1 MKRFSFNL
9 QKLLQLREF
18 EEKNAKT
25 ALAAAVS
32 EAERIKNELKS
43 VALERVRVNKTRN
56 DTVDIRSLMAV
67 ENYVNRLDLRKEEL
81 LEQLAAAEL
90 TIEEKRKSFT
100 AAMQKR
106 SVLDKLK
113 EKQFA
118 QWRKESMSAE
128 ENALEDAVYGAKYT
142 KENL

>member
-43 VALERVRVNKTRN
+43 IAVERIRVNKTRN
-56 DTVDIRSLMAV
+56 ENVDTLFLITL
-67 ENYVNRLDLRKEEL
+67 EHYVNRLDVRKEEL
-81 LEQLAAAEL
+81 LENLAEAEL
-90 TIEEKRKSFT
+90 LIEQRRAVFA

-113 EKQFA
+113 EKQYLT
-118 QWRKESMSAE
+118 WRKENAKAE
-128 ENALEDAVYGAKYT
+128 ESALEDAFRK
-142 KENL
+142 N

>member
-32 EAERIKNELKS
+32 EAEHIKNELKS
-43 VALERVRVNKTRN
+43 VAVERVRVNKTRN
-56 DTVDIRSLMAV
+56 ENVDTLFLITL
-67 ENYVNRLDLRKEEL
+67 EHYVNRLDVRKEEL
-81 LEQLAAAEL
+81 LENLAEAEL
-90 TIEEKRKSFT
+90 LIEQRRAVFA

-113 EKQFA
+113 EKQYLT
-118 QWRKESMSAE
+118 WRKENAKAE
-128 ENALEDAVYGAKYT
+128 ESALEDAFRK
-142 KENL
+142 N

>member
-56 DTVDIRSLMAV
+56 ENVDTLFLITL
-67 ENYVNRLDLRKEEL
+67 EHYVNRLDVRKEEL
-81 LEQLAAAEL
+81 LENLAEAEL
-90 TIEEKRKSFT
+90 LIEQRRAVFA

-113 EKQFA
+113 EKQYLT
-118 QWRKESMSAE
+118 WRKENAKAE
-128 ENALEDAVYGAKYT
+128 ESALEDAFRK
-142 KENL
+142 N

>member
-43 VALERVRVNKTRN
+43 IAVERVRVNKTRN
-56 DTVDIRSLMAV
+56 ENVDTLFLITL
-67 ENYVNRLDLRKEEL
+67 EHYVNRLDVRKEEL
-81 LEQLAAAEL
+81 LENLAEAEL
-90 TIEEKRKSFT
+90 LIEQRRTVFA

-113 EKQFA
+113 EKQYLT
-118 QWRKESMSAE
+118 WRKENAKAE
-128 ENALEDAVYGAKYT
+128 ESALEDAFRK
-142 KENL
+142 N

>member
-43 VALERVRVNKTRN
+43 VAVERVRVNKTRN
-56 DTVDIRSLMAV
+56 ENVDTLFLITL
-67 ENYVNRLDLRKEEL
+67 EHYVNRLDVRNEDLLENLAEAEL
-81 LEQLAAAEL
+81 LIEQRRAVFAAAMR
-90 TIEEKRKSFT
+90 KRKSRRKRIGRRFP
-100 AAMQKR
+100 QKLNPKMR
-106 SVLDKLK
+106 
-113 EKQFA
+113 QA
-118 QWRKESMSAE
+118 
-128 ENALEDAVYGAKYT
+128 NI
-142 KENL
+142 

>member
-43 VALERVRVNKTRN
+43 VAVERVRVNKTRN
-56 DTVDIRSLMAV
+56 ENVDTLFLITL
-67 ENYVNRLDLRKEEL
+67 EHYVNRLDVRKEEL
-81 LEQLAAAEL
+81 LENLAETEL
-90 TIEEKRKSFT
+90 LIEQRRVLFA

-113 EKQFA
+113 EKQYA
-118 QWRKESMSAE
+118 AWRKENAKAE
-128 ENALEDAVYGAKYT
+128 ESALEDAFRK
-142 KENL
+142 N

>member
-43 VALERVRVNKTRN
+43 IAVERVRVNKTRN
-56 DTVDIRSLMAV
+56 ENVDTLFLITL
-67 ENYVNRLDLRKEEL
+67 EHYVNRLDVRKEEL
-81 LEQLAAAEL
+81 LENLAETEL
-90 TIEEKRKSFT
+90 LIEQRRVLFA

-113 EKQFA
+113 EKQYLS
-118 QWRKESMSAE
+118 WRKENARAE
-128 ENALEDAVYGAKYT
+128 ESALEDAFRK
-142 KENL
+142 N

>member
-43 VALERVRVNKTRN
+43 IAVERVRVNKTRN
-56 DTVDIRSLMAV
+56 ENVDTLFLITL
-67 ENYVNRLDLRKEEL
+67 EHYVNRLDVRKEEL
-81 LEQLAAAEL
+81 LENLAEAEL
-90 TIEEKRKSFT
+90 LIEQRRAVFA

-113 EKQFA
+113 EKQYLT
-118 QWRKESMSAE
+118 WRKENAKAE
-128 ENALEDAVYGAKYT
+128 ESALEDAFRK
-142 KENL
+142 N

>member
-43 VALERVRVNKTRN
+43 IAIERVRVNKTRN
-56 DTVDIRSLMAV
+56 ENVDTLFLITL
-67 ENYVNRLDLRKEEL
+67 EHYVNRLDVRKEEL
-81 LEQLAAAEL
+81 LENLAEAEL
-90 TIEEKRKSFT
+90 LIEQRRAVFA

-113 EKQFA
+113 EKQYLS
-118 QWRKESMSAE
+118 WRKENARAE
-128 ENALEDAVYGAKYT
+128 ESALEDAFRK
-142 KENL
+142 N

>member
-56 DTVDIRSLMAV
+56 ENVDTLFLITL
-67 ENYVNRLDLRKEEL
+67 EHYVNRLDVRKEEL
-81 LEQLAAAEL
+81 LENLAEAEL
-90 TIEEKRKSFT
+90 LIEQRRAVFA

-113 EKQFA
+113 EKQYLS
-118 QWRKESMSAE
+118 WRKENAKAE
-128 ENALEDAVYGAKYT
+128 ESALEDAFRK
-142 KENL
+142 N

>member
-43 VALERVRVNKTRN
+43 IAVERVRVNKTRN
-56 DTVDIRSLMAV
+56 ENVDTLFLITL
-67 ENYVNRLDLRKEEL
+67 EHYVNRLDVRKEEL
-81 LEQLAAAEL
+81 LENLAEAEL
-90 TIEEKRKSFT
+90 LIEQRRTVFA

-113 EKQFA
+113 EKQYA
-118 QWRKESMSAE
+118 AWRKENAKAE
-128 ENALEDAVYGAKYT
+128 ESALEDAFRK
-142 KENL
+142 N

>member
-43 VALERVRVNKTRN
+43 IAVERVRVNKTRN
-56 DTVDIRSLMAV
+56 ENVDTLFLIAL
-67 ENYVNRLDLRKEEL
+67 EHYVNRLDVRKEEL
-81 LEQLAAAEL
+81 LENLAEAEL
-90 TIEEKRKSFT
+90 FIEQRRAVFA

-113 EKQFA
+113 EKQYA
-118 QWRKESMSAE
+118 AWRKENAKAE
-128 ENALEDAVYGAKYT
+128 ESALEDAFRK
-142 KENL
+142 N

>member
-43 VALERVRVNKTRN
+43 VAVERVRVNKTRN
-56 DTVDIRSLMAV
+56 ENVDTLFLITL
-67 ENYVNRLDLRKEEL
+67 EHYVNRLDVRKEEL
-81 LEQLAAAEL
+81 LENLAEAEL
-90 TIEEKRKSFT
+90 LIEQRRAVFA

-113 EKQFA
+113 EKQYLS
-118 QWRKESMSAE
+118 WRKENAKAE
-128 ENALEDAVYGAKYT
+128 ESALEDAFRK
-142 KENL
+142 N

>member
-56 DTVDIRSLMAV
+56 ENVDTLFLITL
-67 ENYVNRLDLRKEEL
+67 EHYVNRLDVRKEEL
-81 LEQLAAAEL
+81 LENLAEAEL
-90 TIEEKRKSFT
+90 LIEQRRTVFA

-113 EKQFA
+113 EKQYLT
-118 QWRKESMSAE
+118 WRKENAKAE
-128 ENALEDAVYGAKYT
+128 ESALEDAFRK
-142 KENL
+142 N

>member
-43 VALERVRVNKTRN
+43 VAVERVRVNKTRN
-56 DTVDIRSLMAV
+56 ENVDTLFLITL
-67 ENYVNRLDLRKEEL
+67 EHYVNRLDVRKEEL
-81 LEQLAAAEL
+81 LENLAEAEL
-90 TIEEKRKSFT
+90 LIEQRRAVFA

-113 EKQFA
+113 EKQYLT
-118 QWRKESMSAE
+118 WRKENAKAE
-128 ENALEDAVYGAKYT
+128 ESALEDAFRK
-142 KENL
+142 N

>member
-43 VALERVRVNKTRN
+43 VAVERVRVNKTRN
-56 DTVDIRSLMAV
+56 ENVDTLFLITL
-67 ENYVNRLDLRKEEL
+67 EHYVNRLDVRKEEL
-81 LEQLAAAEL
+81 LENLAEAEL
-90 TIEEKRKSFT
+90 LIEQRRAVFA

-113 EKQFA
+113 EKQYLS
-118 QWRKESMSAE
+118 WRKENARAE
-128 ENALEDAVYGAKYT
+128 ESALEDAFRK
-142 KENL
+142 N

>member
-56 DTVDIRSLMAV
+56 ENVDTLFLITL
-67 ENYVNRLDLRKEEL
+67 EHYVNRLDVRKEEL
-81 LEQLAAAEL
+81 LENLAETEL
-90 TIEEKRKSFT
+90 LIEQRRVLFA

-113 EKQFA
+113 EKQYLS
-118 QWRKESMSAE
+118 WRKENAKAE
-128 ENALEDAVYGAKYT
+128 ESALEDAFRK
-142 KENL
+142 N

>member
-56 DTVDIRSLMAV
+56 ENVDTLFLITL
-67 ENYVNRLDLRKEEL
+67 EHYVNRLENAK
-81 LEQLAAAEL
+81 
-90 TIEEKRKSFT
+90 
-100 AAMQKR
+100 
-106 SVLDKLK
+106 
-113 EKQFA
+113 
-118 QWRKESMSAE
+118 AE
-128 ENALEDAVYGAKYT
+128 ESALEDAFRK
-142 KENL
+142 N

>member
-1 MKRFSFNL
+1 MANGMKRFSFNL

-56 DTVDIRSLMAV
+56 ENVDTLFLITL
-67 ENYVNRLDLRKEEL
+67 EHYVNRLDVRKEEL
-81 LEQLAAAEL
+81 LENLAEAEL
-90 TIEEKRKSFT
+90 LIEQRRAVFA

-113 EKQFA
+113 EKQYLT
-118 QWRKESMSAE
+118 WRKENAKAE
-128 ENALEDAVYGAKYT
+128 ESALEDAFRK
-142 KENL
+142 N

>member
-56 DTVDIRSLMAV
+56 ENVDTLFLITL
-67 ENYVNRLDLRKEEL
+67 EHYVNRLDVRKEEL
-81 LEQLAAAEL
+81 LENLADTEL
-90 TIEEKRKSFT
+90 LIEQRRVLFA

-113 EKQFA
+113 EKQYLT
-118 QWRKESMSAE
+118 WRKENAKAE
-128 ENALEDAVYGAKYT
+128 ESALEDAFRK
-142 KENL
+142 N

>member
-43 VALERVRVNKTRN
+43 IAIERVRVNKTRN
-56 DTVDIRSLMAV
+56 ENVDTLFLITL
-67 ENYVNRLDLRKEEL
+67 EHYVNRLDVRKEEL
-81 LEQLAAAEL
+81 LENLAEAEL
-90 TIEEKRKSFT
+90 LIEQRRAVFA

-113 EKQFA
+113 EKQYLT
-118 QWRKESMSAE
+118 WRKENAKAE
-128 ENALEDAVYGAKYT
+128 ESALEDAFRK
-142 KENL
+142 N

>member
-1 MKRFSFNL
+1 MANGMKRFSFNL

-56 DTVDIRSLMAV
+56 ENVDTLFLITL
-67 ENYVNRLDLRKEEL
+67 EHYVNRLDVRKEEL
-81 LEQLAAAEL
+81 LENLAEAEL
-90 TIEEKRKSFT
+90 LIEQRRAVFA

-113 EKQFA
+113 EKQYLS
-118 QWRKESMSAE
+118 WRKENAKAE
-128 ENALEDAVYGAKYT
+128 ESALEDAFRK
-142 KENL
+142 N

>member
-56 DTVDIRSLMAV
+56 ENVDTLFLITL
-67 ENYVNRLDLRKEEL
+67 EHYVNRLDVRKEEL
-81 LEQLAAAEL
+81 LENLAETEL
-90 TIEEKRKSFT
+90 LIEQRRVLFA

-113 EKQFA
+113 EKQYLT
-118 QWRKESMSAE
+118 WRKENAKAE
-128 ENALEDAVYGAKYT
+128 ESALEDAFRK
-142 KENL
+142 N

>member
-56 DTVDIRSLMAV
+56 ENVDTLFLITL
-67 ENYVNRLDLRKEEL
+67 EHYVNRLDVRKEEL
-81 LEQLAAAEL
+81 LENLAETEL
-90 TIEEKRKSFT
+90 LIEQRRVLFA

-113 EKQFA
+113 EKQYA
-118 QWRKESMSAE
+118 AWRKENAKAE
-128 ENALEDAVYGAKYT
+128 ESALEDAFRK
-142 KENL
+142 N

>member
-32 EAERIKNELKS
+32 EAERIKNELES
-43 VALERVRVNKTRN
+43 VAVERIRVNKTRN
-56 DTVDIRSLMAV
+56 ENVDTLFLITL
-67 ENYVNRLDLRKEEL
+67 EHYVNRLDVRKEEL
-81 LEQLAAAEL
+81 LENLAEAEL
-90 TIEEKRKSFT
+90 LIEQRRAVFA

-113 EKQFA
+113 EKQYLT
-118 QWRKESMSAE
+118 WRKENAKAE
-128 ENALEDAVYGAKYT
+128 ESALEDAFRK
-142 KENL
+142 N